1 MHTMERYF
9 SGAETVEPT
18 DSMAEGLMRSMLE
31 LSRRVVRDP
40 RDYDARAGIMWAG
53 SLSHNS
59 LTGCGRGGRGRIGD
73 WASHQLEHELS
84 GMFDVTHGAGLAAV
98 WGAWSRYVMDA
109 APERFARFARAVMGV
124 DTPGSDEETA
134 LAGIRA
140 FEHFLRSIGIKTSYE
155 DGLTTLSLDENAL
168 REALEQNPDQVKDAF
183 TKSKENGAASD
194 GLMASIQKV
203 TDRYAATTGDVK
215 GILIEKAGSQ
225 YSPTAALDNTLL
237 NQMKEIDEQ
246 IEKWQDKMS
255 NKVDYYTNKFTQ
267 LEVLIQ
273 QMNSQSS
280 TLSGLM
286 GGY

>member
-1 MHTMERYF
+1 MSKIGINVSTNY
-9 SGAETVEPT
+9 SDKGKITLDETK
-18 DSMAEGLMRSMLE
+18 
-31 LSRRVVRDP
+31 
-40 RDYDARAGIMWAG
+40 
-53 SLSHNS
+53 
-59 LTGCGRGGRGRIGD
+59 
-73 WASHQLEHELS
+73 
-84 GMFDVTHGAGLAAV
+84 
-98 WGAWSRYVMDA
+98 
-109 APERFARFARAVMGV
+109 
-124 DTPGSDEETA
+124 
-134 LAGIRA
+134 
-140 FEHFLRSIGIKTSYE
+140 LRSILETDPDAVASAFSDPMEQKQVTNADGTTTWVDDTSS
-155 DGLTTLSLDENAL
+155 GGAISRLKVQLDKYAG
-168 REALEQNPDQVKDAF
+168 P
-183 TKSKENGAASD
+183 TGA
-194 GLMASIQKV
+194 
-203 TDRYAATTGDVK
+203 TK

>member
-1 MHTMERYF
+1 MDDTS
-9 SGAETVEPT
+9 SGGAI
-18 DSMAEGLMRSMLE
+18 
-31 LSRRVVRDP
+31 SRLKVQLDK
-40 RDYDARAGIMWAG
+40 YAG
-53 SLSHNS
+53 
-59 LTGCGRGGRGRIGD
+59 
-73 WASHQLEHELS
+73 
-84 GMFDVTHGAGLAAV
+84 
-98 WGAWSRYVMDA
+98 
-109 APERFARFARAVMGV
+109 
-124 DTPGSDEETA
+124 
-134 LAGIRA
+134 
-140 FEHFLRSIGIKTSYE
+140 
-155 DGLTTLSLDENAL
+155 
-168 REALEQNPDQVKDAF
+168 
-183 TKSKENGAASD
+183 
-194 GLMASIQKV
+194 
-203 TDRYAATTGDVK
+203 TTGATK

>member
-1 MHTMERYF
+1 MIQ
-9 SGAETVEPT
+9 SV
-18 DSMAEGLMRSMLE
+18 
-31 LSRRVVRDP
+31 
-40 RDYDARAGIMWAG
+40 
-53 SLSHNS
+53 
-59 LTGCGRGGRGRIGD
+59 
-73 WASHQLEHELS
+73 
-84 GMFDVTHGAGLAAV
+84 
-98 WGAWSRYVMDA
+98 
-109 APERFARFARAVMGV
+109 
-124 DTPGSDEETA
+124 
-134 LAGIRA
+134 
-140 FEHFLRSIGIKTSYE
+140 KT
-155 DGLTTLSLDENAL
+155 
-168 REALEQNPDQVKDAF
+168 AF